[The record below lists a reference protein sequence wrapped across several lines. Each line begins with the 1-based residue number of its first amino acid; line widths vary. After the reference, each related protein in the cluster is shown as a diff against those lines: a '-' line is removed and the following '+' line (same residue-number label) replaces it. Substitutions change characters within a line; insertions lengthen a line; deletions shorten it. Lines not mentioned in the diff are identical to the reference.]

1 MQNIKV
7 QKYYREMFQINLATL
22 LYLQNIDDK
31 ASEAIFVQSQIIEE
45 EFRSVDSENKKNHQY
60 WLIQIDKKHR
70 SNNPDRGVASFL
82 FEVLL
87 DHLR

>member
-7 QKYYREMFQINLATL
+7 QKYYREMFQISLATL

-60 WLIQIDKKHR
+60 WLI
-70 SNNPDRGVASFL
+70 
-82 FEVLL
+82 
-87 DHLR
+87 

>member
-1 MQNIKV
+1 
-7 QKYYREMFQINLATL
+7 MFQINLATL

-60 WLIQIDKKHR
+60 WLI
-70 SNNPDRGVASFL
+70 
-82 FEVLL
+82 
-87 DHLR
+87 

>member
-60 WLIQIDKKHR
+60 WLI
-70 SNNPDRGVASFL
+70 
-82 FEVLL
+82 
-87 DHLR
+87 